1 MTAWFDWPC
10 QTDLPPLMK
19 IPSRLLAAFAAVV
32 LVRSAG
38 AAADPV
44 RVSVAAADVD
54 RLVVT
59 ASMLLPSSASPRS
72 QLRDAAGRIYPLQ
85 VEANG
90 SARFVIPR
98 QRAGESIGLTLV
110 DGSSGADQV
119 AVARS
124 ASDLGINVAGQGVLA
139 YQMDR
144 DQLPRAD
151 IDVRY
156 KRAAY
161 LHPVRSPSGAVVTG
175 NFPAN
180 HPHHHGI
187 WSSWSKVQ
195 FQGRATNFWETVE
208 QKGNTE
214 FVGLERSWS
223 GAVHGGFVARQQMI
237 DLTGG
242 KSTAAVNETWE
253 VTVLA
258 VEGVAPAA
266 RVFDLVITQAAAA
279 ADPVVFPKYHY
290 GGTSFRGRD
299 EWNGKDNLVVLT
311 SEGATTR
318 DTANMSRVRWIYFGG
333 VVEGG
338 RTAGIAILS
347 HPDNLHSPQPIRVHP
362 EMPYICFAP
371 VQMGDIRLEP
381 GRPYV
386 ARYRYVV
393 TDGAPDRARIEA
405 HWNGYARPAA
415 VTVDAR

>member
-1 MTAWFDWPC
+1 
-10 QTDLPPLMK
+10 MK

-90 SARFVIPR
+90 LARFVIPQ
-98 QRAGESIGLTLV
+98 QRAGESIRLTLV

-266 RVFDLVITQAAAA
+266 RVFDLVITQAAAS

-318 DTANMSRVRWIYFGG
+318 DTANMSRVRWVYFGG

-338 RTAGIAILS
+338 RTAGLAILS

-362 EMPYICFAP
+362 EMPYVCFAP
-371 VQMGDIRLEP
+371 VQLGDIRLEP
-381 GRPYV
+381 GQSYV

-393 TDGAPDRARIEA
+393 TDGAPDRARLDA
-405 HWNGYARPAA
+405 YWNGYARPAN
-415 VTVDAR
+415 VTLDAR

>member
-1 MTAWFDWPC
+1 
-10 QTDLPPLMK
+10 MK

-318 DTANMSRVRWIYFGG
+318 DTANMSRVRWVYFGG
-333 VVEGG
+333 AVEGG
-338 RTAGIAILS
+338 GTAGLAMLS
-347 HPDNLHSPQPIRVHP
+347 HPDNLHAPQPIRVHP
-362 EMPYICFAP
+362 EMPYVCFAP
-371 VQMGDIRLEP
+371 VQLGDIRLEP

-405 HWNGYARPAA
+405 YWNGYARPAA

>member
-1 MTAWFDWPC
+1 MKC
-10 QTDLPPLMK
+10 SPL
-19 IPSRLLAAFAAVV
+19 LLAAFGALVV
-32 LVRSAG
+32 VRSAG

-44 RVSVAAADVD
+44 RLTVAPADVD
-54 RLVVT
+54 RLAVTGTLVLPPGT
-59 ASMLLPSSASPRS
+59 ASNSH
-72 QLRDAAGRIYPLQ
+72 LRDAAGRTYPLQ
-85 VEANG
+85 AG
-90 SARFVIPR
+90 TDGTARFVIP
-98 QRAGESIGLTLV
+98 QIRAGESIGLTLV
-110 DGSSGADQV
+110 EGSSAADSV
-119 AVARS
+119 SVERT
-124 ASDLGINVAGQGVLA
+124 ASDLGISVAGRSVLA

-144 DQLPRAD
+144 EKLPRAD

-175 NFPAN
+175 DFPAN

>member
-1 MTAWFDWPC
+1 
-10 QTDLPPLMK
+10 MK

-59 ASMLLPSSASPRS
+59 GSMLLPSSASPRS

-90 SARFVIPR
+90 VARFVIPQ

-161 LHPVRSPSGAVVTG
+161 LHPVRSPSGATVTDD
-175 NFPAN
+175 FPAN
-180 HPHHHGI
+180 HVHHHGI

-195 FQGRATNFWETVE
+195 FQGRPTNFWETVE

-214 FVGLERSWS
+214 FVKLERSWS
-223 GAVHGGFVARQQMI
+223 GAVHGGFVAHQQMI
-237 DLTGG
+237 DLTGP
-242 KSTAAVNETWE
+242 KPTAAVNDTWE

-258 VEGVAPAA
+258 GEGLAPAA
-266 RVFDLVITQAAAA
+266 RVFDLVITQAAAS

-299 EWNGKDNLVVLT
+299 EWNGKENLVVLT

-318 DTANMSRVRWIYFGG
+318 DSANMSRVRWIYFGG

-338 RTAGIAILS
+338 RTAGITILS

-371 VQMGDIRLEP
+371 VQMGDIRLES

-405 HWNGYARPAA
+405 YWNGYARTAA